1 MNEIG
6 NKFLVAGDKCMLQMP
21 LRQPGFTYSPSRPL
35 KKNKET
41 IQFFFTKSCPS
52 VSLSYTHF
60 MITIIYYYQLYFV
73 QFTP

>member
-1 MNEIG
+1 MNEVG

-41 IQFFFTKSCPS
+41 IQFFLPNR
-52 VSLSYTHF
+52 VL
-60 MITIIYYYQLYFV
+60 V
-73 QFTP
+73 